1 MNGNSSL
8 RFGISD
14 PKGYNFE
21 YGEIW
26 HTDRDLY
33 NKSIP
38 EYMDHTSIVNAIVLY
53 GIANMENRLPA
64 DAVYNQN

>member
-1 MNGNSSL
+1 MNGVPTIG
-8 RFGISD
+8 FGISD
-14 PKGYNFE
+14 PKGYDFK

-53 GIANMENRLPA
+53 GIANMEERLPA
-64 DAVYNQN
+64 SAVYNP